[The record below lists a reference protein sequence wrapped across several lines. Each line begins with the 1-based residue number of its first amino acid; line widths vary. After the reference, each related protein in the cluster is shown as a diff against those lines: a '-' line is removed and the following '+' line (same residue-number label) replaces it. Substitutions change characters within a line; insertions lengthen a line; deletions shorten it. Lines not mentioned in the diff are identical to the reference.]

1 MPARSAYAR
10 GVTFRDDHAAALARA
25 DALEVELEQLRRER
39 AALAAERDQ
48 AVAERDQAVAERDR
62 AVAAAS
68 TATTAAPKPSR
79 GRRGAKAAPAGAPA
93 AARRGSVWGTV
104 ALVVGGVAIAGAF
117 VGSAASDGCARRRAH
132 DRWRAATAARTSHQ
146 QRWRALVDVE
156 PCLRKVA
163 FDAVAVEHL
172 APERYDPRTQP
183 FPGWSFDQLAGN
195 CTGGAAALV
204 ADAATAPA
212 VRAELREWLDVEAA
226 LAPIATAL
234 TQYYHGR
241 DWVEDDLRGAR
252 RLWTDARALIARRR
266 AVIATLRARTLPA
279 LREELRGY
287 QAAERAA
294 HGESAAWWQVEIGLA
309 LWALVDA
316 GYDAGGVYAGRA
328 LDDAIAAVAVRDRAA
343 QLLGQAAAAPLALRR
358 ELRRLDWLLEPLARG
373 AVPGGEAPLWQLDYA
388 TTAIWSATFDAPPAL
403 PPAPGPEPRRG
414 H

>member
-39 AALAAERDQ
+39 AALA
-48 AVAERDQAVAERDR
+48 AERDQAVAERDR

-156 PCLRKVA
+156 PCLRKA
-163 FDAVAVEHL
+163 ALDAVAVEHL

-252 RLWTDARALIARRR
+252 WLWTDARALIACRR
-266 AVIATLRARTLPA
+266 AVIAQKTSMRRTICA
-279 LREELRGY
+279 SRGM
-287 QAAERAA
+287 
-294 HGESAAWWQVEIGLA
+294 
-309 LWALVDA
+309 
-316 GYDAGGVYAGRA
+316 
-328 LDDAIAAVAVRDRAA
+328 
-343 QLLGQAAAAPLALRR
+343 
-358 ELRRLDWLLEPLARG
+358 
-373 AVPGGEAPLWQLDYA
+373 
-388 TTAIWSATFDAPPAL
+388 APPSS
-403 PPAPGPEPRRG
+403 PSG
-414 H
+414 